1 MFADLRKFQELVSSC
16 KYNDVN
22 AGGVNDSNLCWYS
35 GIHHETVVT
44 ADEVKRY
51 QDCTG
56 DKTTKWYKY
65 DVVGR
70 PRDGYFT
77 FSKNLD
83 LGKFKTCTGFTF

>member
-1 MFADLRKFQELVSSC
+1 MFGDLRKFQALVSTC
-16 KYNDVN
+16 KFNDPS

-35 GIHHETVVT
+35 GIHDELVIT

-56 DKTTKWYKY
+56 DKKTKWLSY
-65 DVVGR
+65 DVVGK

-77 FSKNLD
+77 TSKDLD